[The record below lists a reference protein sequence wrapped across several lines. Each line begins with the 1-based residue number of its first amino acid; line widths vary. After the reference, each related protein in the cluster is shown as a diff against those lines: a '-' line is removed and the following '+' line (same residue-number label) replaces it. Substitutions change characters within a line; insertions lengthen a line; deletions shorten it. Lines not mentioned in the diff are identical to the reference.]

1 MAHGN
6 LMQRDIWHNSLYV
19 FNFNFSTDA
28 LTFESVALL
37 IIFAFLSL
45 LPGVYRNR
53 VAIKANLIKF
63 ANFTKNGCCCKKK
76 NELPTSEEPTEN
88 SSYCHGARTSE
99 EDQHSCQINND
110 TST

>member
-1 MAHGN
+1 M
-6 LMQRDIWHNSLYV
+6 YT
-19 FNFNFSTDA
+19 FNFSTDA

-45 LPGVYRNR
+45 LPGIYRNR

-63 ANFTKNGCCCKKK
+63 VNFTKNGCCCKKK
-76 NELPTSEEPTEN
+76 NNLPTFEDTTEN

-110 TST
+110 TSN